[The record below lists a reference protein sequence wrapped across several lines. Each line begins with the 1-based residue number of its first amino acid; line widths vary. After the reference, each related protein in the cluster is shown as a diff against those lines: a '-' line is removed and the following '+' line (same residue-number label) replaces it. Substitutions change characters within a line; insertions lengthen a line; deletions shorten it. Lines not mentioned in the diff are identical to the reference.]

1 MTEVEAVEKIIRDLT
16 EKRARVAARTQE
28 IAGER
33 NPLAIAV
40 YVDGDQKARKR
51 LDALNAEAATISSE
65 LEGLD
70 AAIAEANARLTAAQR
85 VAAEHEA
92 RANATELLS
101 LCRALSAHG
110 ARLDDVMSSLRKEAE
125 AFRDTLNEIH
135 ARGCNFPSYALADVN
150 ARAALLTALM
160 STPWKIEHLAPGQRR
175 TFGEIIDGWVSRI
188 EGNFVSKYLE
198 PAQIGASDGEA
209 AA

>member
-1 MTEVEAVEKIIRDLT
+1 MTDVEAAEKIIRDLT

-28 IAGER
+28 IAEER
-33 NPLAIAV
+33 KPLAIAV
-40 YVDGDQKARKR
+40 HVDGDQKARKR
-51 LDALNAEAATISSE
+51 LDTLNAEAATISSE

-70 AAIAEANARLTAAQR
+70 AAIAEADARLTAAQR
-85 VAAEHEA
+85 VTAENEA
-92 RANATELLS
+92 RANATELLG

-125 AFRDTLNEIH
+125 AFRGALNEIH

-175 TFGEIIDGWVSRI
+175 TFGEIVDGWVSRI
-188 EGNFVSKYLE
+188 EENFVSKHLK
-198 PAQIGASDGEA
+198 PAQICATNDEVA
-209 AA
+209 A